1 MSRKLISVAV
11 VAALLL
17 AILSLLVLLRPR
29 PSAAH
34 KSGPVPVVHLEGS
47 ATPDLGPATL
57 PIADPSA
64 YAELNSDKTT
74 ALQDVRIVEGLVQ
87 NMLQSFKTSNV
98 PPLGLNEEITRALT
112 GRNPLELA
120 FLPSTHPA
128 INARGLLCDRWGTPF
143 HFHPVANDRIDVRSA
158 GPDKKLFT
166 ADDVSTAPLTAPSQT
181 SAEEP
186 AIEAG
191 STTP

>member
-1 MSRKLISVAV
+1 MPRKVVSAAV
-11 VAALLL
+11 VIALLL
-17 AILSLLVLLRPR
+17 SIAAVLVLLRPR
-29 PSAAH
+29 KSMARKRGSA
-34 KSGPVPVVHLEGS
+34 PVVQLEGS
-47 ATPDLGPATL
+47 AAPDLGPASL

-87 NMLQSFKTSNV
+87 NMQQSFKTTV
-98 PPLGLNEEITRALT
+98 IPPLGFNEEITRALT

-120 FLPSTHPA
+120 FIPSNHPA

-143 HFHPVANDRIDVRSA
+143 HFHPMANDRIDVRSA

-166 ADDVSTAPLTAPSQT
+166 SDDVV
-181 SAEEP
+181 SAASPAKSPATPEP
-186 AIEAG
+186 E
-191 STTP
+191 T

>member
-1 MSRKLISVAV
+1 MSRKLISIAV

-17 AILSLLVLLRPR
+17 AVTAVIVQLRPR
-29 PSAAH
+29 RESEPK

-47 ATPDLGPATL
+47 AAPDLGPATL
-57 PIADPSA
+57 PLADPSA
-64 YAELNSDKTT
+64 YAELNSSKTT

-87 NMLQSFKTSNV
+87 NMQQLLKTAAV
-98 PPLGLNEEITRALT
+98 PPLGFNEEITRALT

-120 FLPSTHPA
+120 FIPSTHAA

-158 GPDKKLFT
+158 GPDKTLFT
-166 ADDVSTAPLTAPSQT
+166 ADDVV
-181 SAEEP
+181 SASSP
-186 AIEAG
+186 AVSGPVADPG
-191 STTP
+191 A